1 MNGADND
8 GGLWSEPAAVDRAPE
23 HGPVTAAAG
32 DDVLPGLEADA
43 PADGSIVKAARRTL
57 RALEQSGDLED
68 RHAVMAAALVVA
80 ARSLDRA
87 AAPGGKTKE
96 YAVANLTR
104 EIRETWTA
112 LQPETTEGAEGD
124 EFDALAADLRDA
136 MADEQRRAAAVRDGA

>member
-1 MNGADND
+1 MTGDTVD
-8 GGLWSEPAAVDRAPE
+8 EP
-23 HGPVTAAAG
+23 
-32 DDVLPGLEADA
+32 LPGLEPDA
-43 PADGSIVKAARRTL
+43 PADGAIVKAARRTL

-112 LQPETTEGAEGD
+112 LQPETVEGDAGD
-124 EFDALAADLRDA
+124 EFTDLANQLRDA
-136 MADEQRRAAAVRDGA
+136 MADEQRRSAAVRDSA

>member
-1 MNGADND
+1 MKSADD
-8 GGLWSEPAAVDRAPE
+8 DAGLWTDPDPVDLPPA
-23 HGPVTAAAG
+23 HGSVTAAAG
-32 DDVLPGLEADA
+32 DDVLPGLEPDA

-57 RALEQSGDLED
+57 RALESAGDLED

-112 LQPETTEGAEGD
+112 LQPETTEGGD
-124 EFDALAADLRDA
+124 GDDFDILAGELRDA
-136 MADEQRRAAAVRDGA
+136 MAAEQRRAAALRDPA

>member
-1 MNGADND
+1 MTRAGDDA
-8 GGLWSEPAAVDRAPE
+8 GLWADPDPVDRAPD
-23 HGPVTAAAG
+23 HGAVTAAAG

-43 PADGSIVKAARRTL
+43 PADGAIVKAARRTL

-112 LQPETTEGAEGD
+112 LQPEAAEGGEGD
-124 EFDALAADLRDA
+124 DFDILAGELRAA
-136 MADEQRRAAAVRDGA
+136 MADEQRRAAALRDPA